1 MARYIKA
8 NPLVAQYLQL
18 EDERNKVS
26 DGNYLFWQN
35 DMLKFGPLTQ
45 LNDILVKIGGIA
57 LMPHEARSEQDGTI
71 CRPLPRATDARFQQ
85 PIKDNVNDA
94 IVGDDTNTE
103 QGADGESENTESTNT
118 DQGADDEGE
127 NTESTE
133 HGSDG
138 EGENTKSTNT
148 EQGADG
154 EGEKTESTDNGGNSN
169 EGQANEENA
178 ESDQQPEA
186 SESEQTESETEK

>member
-8 NPLVAQYLQL
+8 NPLVARYLQL
-18 EDERNKVS
+18 ENDRNTVS

-71 CRPLPRATDARFQQ
+71 CRPLPMATDARFQQ
-85 PIKDNVNDA
+85 PIKANVNDA
-94 IVGDDTNTE
+94 IVGDNTNTEQGEDGEGENTESANTE
-103 QGADGESENTESTNT
+103 QGADV
-118 DQGADDEGE
+118 EGE
-127 NTESTE
+127 NS
-133 HGSDG
+133 
-138 EGENTKSTNT
+138 
-148 EQGADG
+148 
-154 EGEKTESTDNGGNSN
+154 ESTDNGGNSN

-178 ESDQQPEA
+178 EGDQQPEA
-186 SESEQTESETEK
+186 SECGQTESETKK

>member
-1 MARYIKA
+1 M
-8 NPLVAQYLQL
+8 
-18 EDERNKVS
+18 VS

-71 CRPLPRATDARFQQ
+71 CRPLPMATDARFQQ
-85 PIKDNVNDA
+85 PIKANVNDA
-94 IVGDDTNTE
+94 IVGGN
-103 QGADGESENTESTNT
+103 
-118 DQGADDEGE
+118 
-127 NTESTE
+127 
-133 HGSDG
+133 
-138 EGENTKSTNT
+138 TNT

-154 EGEKTESTDNGGNSN
+154 EGENKESTDNGGNSN

-178 ESDQQPEA
+178 EGDQQPEA
-186 SESEQTESETEK
+186 SESEKTESKTKK

>member
-8 NPLVAQYLQL
+8 NPLVARYLQL
-18 EDERNKVS
+18 ENDRNIVS

-94 IVGDDTNTE
+94 IVG
-103 QGADGESENTESTNT
+103 GKPESTEH
-118 DQGADDEGE
+118 GSDDEGE
-127 NTESTE
+127 NTEST
-133 HGSDG
+133 
-138 EGENTKSTNT
+138 
-148 EQGADG
+148 
-154 EGEKTESTDNGGNSN
+154 DNGGNIN
-169 EGQANEENA
+169 EGQANEENV
-178 ESDQQPEA
+178 EGDQPSET
-186 SESEQTESETEK
+186 SESEQTESETQKVSNYEQSEYNQND

>member
-8 NPLVAQYLQL
+8 NPLVARYLQL
-18 EDERNKVS
+18 ENDRNMVS

-45 LNDILVKIGGIA
+45 LSDILVKIGGIA

-71 CRPLPRATDARFQQ
+71 CRPLPMATDARFQQ
-85 PIKDNVNDA
+85 PIKANVNDA
-94 IVGDDTNTE
+94 IVGGD
-103 QGADGESENTESTNT
+103 
-118 DQGADDEGE
+118 
-127 NTESTE
+127 
-133 HGSDG
+133 
-138 EGENTKSTNT
+138 TNT

-154 EGEKTESTDNGGNSN
+154 EGENSESTDNGDNSN

-178 ESDQQPEA
+178 EGDNSNEGQANEENAEGDQQPEA
-186 SESEQTESETEK
+186 SESEQTESETKK

>member
-8 NPLVAQYLQL
+8 NPLVARYLQL
-18 EDERNKVS
+18 ENDRNMVS

-71 CRPLPRATDARFQQ
+71 CRPLPMATDARFQQ
-85 PIKDNVNDA
+85 PIKANVNDA
-94 IVGDDTNTE
+94 IVGGN
-103 QGADGESENTESTNT
+103 
-118 DQGADDEGE
+118 
-127 NTESTE
+127 
-133 HGSDG
+133 
-138 EGENTKSTNT
+138 TNT

-154 EGEKTESTDNGGNSN
+154 EGENTESTDNGGTDNGGNSN

-178 ESDQQPEA
+178 EGDQQPEA
-186 SESEQTESETEK
+186 SESEQTESKTKK

>member
-1 MARYIKA
+1 M
-8 NPLVAQYLQL
+8 
-18 EDERNKVS
+18 VS

-71 CRPLPRATDARFQQ
+71 CRPLPMATDARFQQ
-85 PIKDNVNDA
+85 PIKANVNDA
-94 IVGDDTNTE
+94 IVGGN
-103 QGADGESENTESTNT
+103 
-118 DQGADDEGE
+118 
-127 NTESTE
+127 
-133 HGSDG
+133 
-138 EGENTKSTNT
+138 TNT

-154 EGEKTESTDNGGNSN
+154 EGENTESTDNGGNSN

-178 ESDQQPEA
+178 EGDQQPEA
-186 SESEQTESETEK
+186 SESEQTESETKK

>member
-94 IVGDDTNTE
+94 IVGGNTE
-103 QGADGESENTESTNT
+103 RTEHGS
-118 DQGADDEGE
+118 DDEGE
-127 NTESTE
+127 N
-133 HGSDG
+133 
-138 EGENTKSTNT
+138 
-148 EQGADG
+148 
-154 EGEKTESTDNGGNSN
+154 TESTDNGGNSN
-169 EGQANEENA
+169 EGQASEENV
-178 ESDQQPEA
+178 EGSQPSET
-186 SESEQTESETEK
+186 SESEQTESETQKVSNYEQSEYNQND

>member
-8 NPLVAQYLQL
+8 NPLVARYLQL
-18 EDERNKVS
+18 ENGRNMVS

-71 CRPLPRATDARFQQ
+71 CRPLPMATDARFQR
-85 PIKDNVNDA
+85 PIKANVNDA
-94 IVGDDTNTE
+94 IVGGN
-103 QGADGESENTESTNT
+103 
-118 DQGADDEGE
+118 
-127 NTESTE
+127 
-133 HGSDG
+133 
-138 EGENTKSTNT
+138 TNT

-154 EGEKTESTDNGGNSN
+154 EGEQGADGEDENTESTDNGGNSN

-178 ESDQQPEA
+178 EDNQQPEA
-186 SESEQTESETEK
+186 SESEKTESKTKK

>member
-94 IVGDDTNTE
+94 IVG
-103 QGADGESENTESTNT
+103 G
-118 DQGADDEGE
+118 

-133 HGSDG
+133 HGSDD
-138 EGENTKSTNT
+138 EGEN
-148 EQGADG
+148 
-154 EGEKTESTDNGGNSN
+154 TESTDNGGNSN
-169 EGQANEENA
+169 EGQANEENV
-178 ESDQQPEA
+178 EGSQPSET
-186 SESEQTESETEK
+186 SESEQTESKTQKVSDYEQSEYNQND

>member
-26 DGNYLFWQN
+26 DGNYLLWQN

-71 CRPLPRATDARFQQ
+71 CRPLPRAADERFQQ

-94 IVGDDTNTE
+94 IVGGNTEITE
-103 QGADGESENTESTNT
+103 QGTDGK
-118 DQGADDEGE
+118 GE
-127 NTESTE
+127 N
-133 HGSDG
+133 
-138 EGENTKSTNT
+138 
-148 EQGADG
+148 
-154 EGEKTESTDNGGNSN
+154 TESTDNGGSNESESTDNGGNIN
-169 EGQANEENA
+169 EGQANEENV
-178 ESDQQPEA
+178 EGDQPSET
-186 SESEQTESETEK
+186 SESEQTESETQKVSNYEQSEYNQND

>member
-1 MARYIKA
+1 MARYIKV
-8 NPLVAQYLQL
+8 NPLVARYLQL
-18 EDERNKVS
+18 ENERNTVS

-71 CRPLPRATDARFQQ
+71 CRPLPMATDARFQQ
-85 PIKDNVNDA
+85 PIKANVNDA

-103 QGADGESENTESTNT
+103 QGAEGESEN
-118 DQGADDEGE
+118 
-127 NTESTE
+127 
-133 HGSDG
+133 
-138 EGENTKSTNT
+138 
-148 EQGADG
+148 
-154 EGEKTESTDNGGNSN
+154 TESTDNGGNSN

-178 ESDQQPEA
+178 GGNQQPEA
-186 SESEQTESETEK
+186 SESEQTESETKKSKEL

>member
-8 NPLVAQYLQL
+8 NPLVARYLQL
-18 EDERNKVS
+18 ENDRNTVS

-71 CRPLPRATDARFQQ
+71 CRPLPMATDARFQQ
-85 PIKDNVNDA
+85 SIKANVNDA
-94 IVGDDTNTE
+94 IVGSNPESTE
-103 QGADGESENTESTNT
+103 QGS
-118 DQGADDEGE
+118 DDEGE
-127 NTESTE
+127 N
-133 HGSDG
+133 
-138 EGENTKSTNT
+138 
-148 EQGADG
+148 
-154 EGEKTESTDNGGNSN
+154 TESTDNGGNSN
-169 EGQANEENA
+169 EDQANEENA
-178 ESDQQPEA
+178 EGGQQPEA

>member
-26 DGNYLFWQN
+26 DGNYLLWQN

-94 IVGDDTNTE
+94 IVG
-103 QGADGESENTESTNT
+103 GKPESTEH
-118 DQGADDEGE
+118 GSDDEGE
-127 NTESTE
+127 NTEST
-133 HGSDG
+133 
-138 EGENTKSTNT
+138 
-148 EQGADG
+148 
-154 EGEKTESTDNGGNSN
+154 DNGGNIN
-169 EGQANEENA
+169 EGQANEENV
-178 ESDQQPEA
+178 EGDQPSET
-186 SESEQTESETEK
+186 SESEQTESETQKVSNYEQSEYNSND

>member
-8 NPLVAQYLQL
+8 NPLVARYLQL
-18 EDERNKVS
+18 ENERNTVS

-94 IVGDDTNTE
+94 IVG
-103 QGADGESENTESTNT
+103 GNTESTE
-118 DQGADDEGE
+118 QGSDNEGE

-133 HGSDG
+133 QSSDNKGENTESTEQGKNG
-138 EGENTKSTNT
+138 EGEN
-148 EQGADG
+148 
-154 EGEKTESTDNGGNSN
+154 TESTDNGGSSN
-169 EGQANEENA
+169 ESRANEENVDG
-178 ESDQQPEA
+178 DQPSET

>member
-26 DGNYLFWQN
+26 DGNYLLWQN

-57 LMPHEARSEQDGTI
+57 LMPYEARSEQDGTI

-94 IVGDDTNTE
+94 IVG
-103 QGADGESENTESTNT
+103 GNTESTE
-118 DQGADDEGE
+118 QGSDDEGE
-127 NTESTE
+127 NTEST
-133 HGSDG
+133 
-138 EGENTKSTNT
+138 
-148 EQGADG
+148 
-154 EGEKTESTDNGGNSN
+154 DNGGNIN
-169 EGQANEENA
+169 EGQANEENVDG
-178 ESDQQPEA
+178 DQPSET
-186 SESEQTESETEK
+186 SESEQTESETQKVSNYEQSEYNPND

>member
-8 NPLVAQYLQL
+8 NPLVARYLQL
-18 EDERNKVS
+18 ENDRNMVS

-71 CRPLPRATDARFQQ
+71 CRPLPMATDARFQQ
-85 PIKDNVNDA
+85 PIKANVNDA
-94 IVGDDTNTE
+94 IVGGNTNTE
-103 QGADGESENTESTNT
+103 QGT
-118 DQGADDEGE
+118 
-127 NTESTE
+127 
-133 HGSDG
+133 DG
-138 EGENTKSTNT
+138 EGEN
-148 EQGADG
+148 
-154 EGEKTESTDNGGNSN
+154 TESTDNGGNSN

-178 ESDQQPEA
+178 EGDQQPEA
-186 SESEQTESETEK
+186 SESEKTESKKKIRNYEQSEYNQND

>member
-8 NPLVAQYLQL
+8 NPLVARYLQL
-18 EDERNKVS
+18 ENDRNMVS

-71 CRPLPRATDARFQQ
+71 CRPLPMATDARFQQ
-85 PIKDNVNDA
+85 PIKANVNDA
-94 IVGDDTNTE
+94 IVGGNTNTE
-103 QGADGESENTESTNT
+103 QGADGEN
-118 DQGADDEGE
+118 
-127 NTESTE
+127 
-133 HGSDG
+133 
-138 EGENTKSTNT
+138 
-148 EQGADG
+148 
-154 EGEKTESTDNGGNSN
+154 TESTDNGGNSNEGNSN

-178 ESDQQPEA
+178 EGDQQPEA
-186 SESEQTESETEK
+186 SESEKTESKTKK

>member
-8 NPLVAQYLQL
+8 NPLVARYLQL
-18 EDERNKVS
+18 ESDRNMVS

-71 CRPLPRATDARFQQ
+71 CRPLPMATDARFQQ
-85 PIKDNVNDA
+85 PIKANVNDA
-94 IVGDDTNTE
+94 IVGGN
-103 QGADGESENTESTNT
+103 
-118 DQGADDEGE
+118 
-127 NTESTE
+127 
-133 HGSDG
+133 
-138 EGENTKSTNT
+138 TNT

-154 EGEKTESTDNGGNSN
+154 EGENSESTDNGGNCD

-178 ESDQQPEA
+178 EGNQQPEA
-186 SESEQTESETEK
+186 SESEQTESETKK

>member
-8 NPLVAQYLQL
+8 NPLVARYLQL
-18 EDERNKVS
+18 ENDRNMVS

-71 CRPLPRATDARFQQ
+71 CRPLPTATDARFQQ
-85 PIKDNVNDA
+85 PIKANVNDA
-94 IVGDDTNTE
+94 IVGGN
-103 QGADGESENTESTNT
+103 
-118 DQGADDEGE
+118 
-127 NTESTE
+127 
-133 HGSDG
+133 
-138 EGENTKSTNT
+138 TNT

-154 EGEKTESTDNGGNSN
+154 EGENNENSESTDNGGNGD

-178 ESDQQPEA
+178 EGDQQPEA
-186 SESEQTESETEK
+186 SESEQTESETKK

>member
-26 DGNYLFWQN
+26 DGNYLLWQN

-71 CRPLPRATDARFQQ
+71 CRPLPRATDERFQQ

-94 IVGDDTNTE
+94 IVGDNP
-103 QGADGESENTESTNT
+103 ESTEH
-118 DQGADDEGE
+118 GSDDEGE
-127 NTESTE
+127 NTES
-133 HGSDG
+133 
-138 EGENTKSTNT
+138 
-148 EQGADG
+148 A
-154 EGEKTESTDNGGNSN
+154 DNGGNIN
-169 EGQANEENA
+169 EGQANEENVDG
-178 ESDQQPEA
+178 DQPSET
-186 SESEQTESETEK
+186 SESEQTESETQKVSNYEQSEYNPND

>member
-26 DGNYLFWQN
+26 DGNYLLWQN

-94 IVGDDTNTE
+94 IVGSNPESTE
-103 QGADGESENTESTNT
+103 QGS
-118 DQGADDEGE
+118 DDEGE
-127 NTESTE
+127 NTEST
-133 HGSDG
+133 
-138 EGENTKSTNT
+138 
-148 EQGADG
+148 
-154 EGEKTESTDNGGNSN
+154 DNGGNIN
-169 EGQANEENA
+169 DGQANEENVDC
-178 ESDQQPEA
+178 DQPSET
-186 SESEQTESETEK
+186 SESEQIESETQKVSNYEQSEYNTND

>member
-26 DGNYLFWQN
+26 DGNYLLWQN

-94 IVGDDTNTE
+94 IVG
-103 QGADGESENTESTNT
+103 GKPESTEH
-118 DQGADDEGE
+118 GSDDEGE
-127 NTESTE
+127 NTEST
-133 HGSDG
+133 
-138 EGENTKSTNT
+138 
-148 EQGADG
+148 
-154 EGEKTESTDNGGNSN
+154 DNGGNINEGQAN
-169 EGQANEENA
+169 EGQANEENV
-178 ESDQQPEA
+178 EGDQPSET
-186 SESEQTESETEK
+186 SESEPTESETQKVSNYEQSEYNQND

>member
-18 EDERNKVS
+18 ENERNKVS

-71 CRPLPRATDARFQQ
+71 CRPLPRAADARFQQ
-85 PIKDNVNDA
+85 PIKANVDDA
-94 IVGDDTNTE
+94 IVGDKTNAE
-103 QGADGESENTESTNT
+103 QGANG
-118 DQGADDEGE
+118 EGE
-127 NTESTE
+127 NTEST
-133 HGSDG
+133 
-138 EGENTKSTNT
+138 
-148 EQGADG
+148 
-154 EGEKTESTDNGGNSN
+154 DNGGSSN
-169 EGQANEENA
+169 ESQANEENV
-178 ESDQQPEA
+178 EGIQPSKTLEN
-186 SESEQTESETEK
+186 EQTESETQKVSNYEQNEYNPND

>member
-94 IVGDDTNTE
+94 IVG
-103 QGADGESENTESTNT
+103 G
-118 DQGADDEGE
+118 

-133 HGSDG
+133 HGSDD
-138 EGENTKSTNT
+138 EGEN
-148 EQGADG
+148 
-154 EGEKTESTDNGGNSN
+154 TESTDNGGNSN
-169 EGQANEENA
+169 EGQANEENV
-178 ESDQQPEA
+178 EGSQPSET
-186 SESEQTESETEK
+186 SESEQTESETQKVSNYEQSEYNQND

>member
-8 NPLVAQYLQL
+8 NPLVARYLQL
-18 EDERNKVS
+18 ENDRNMVS

-71 CRPLPRATDARFQQ
+71 CRPLPMATDARFQQ
-85 PIKDNVNDA
+85 PIKANVNDA
-94 IVGDDTNTE
+94 IVGDDT
-103 QGADGESENTESTNT
+103 D
-118 DQGADDEGE
+118 
-127 NTESTE
+127 
-133 HGSDG
+133 
-138 EGENTKSTNT
+138 T

-154 EGEKTESTDNGGNSN
+154 EGENTESTDNGGNSN

-178 ESDQQPEA
+178 EGGQQSEA
-186 SESEQTESETEK
+186 SESEQTESGTKKVRNYEQSEYNQND

>member
-71 CRPLPRATDARFQQ
+71 CRPLPMATDARFQQ

-94 IVGDDTNTE
+94 IVG
-103 QGADGESENTESTNT
+103 GNTESTEQ
-118 DQGADDEGE
+118 DSDDEGE
-127 NTESTE
+127 NTEST
-133 HGSDG
+133 
-138 EGENTKSTNT
+138 
-148 EQGADG
+148 
-154 EGEKTESTDNGGNSN
+154 DNGGNIN
-169 EGQANEENA
+169 EGQANEENVDD
-178 ESDQQPEA
+178 DQPSET
-186 SESEQTESETEK
+186 SESEQTESETQKVSNYEQSEYNPND

>member
-8 NPLVAQYLQL
+8 NPLVARYLQL
-18 EDERNKVS
+18 ENDRNMVS

-71 CRPLPRATDARFQQ
+71 CRPLPMATDARFQQ
-85 PIKDNVNDA
+85 PIKANVNDA
-94 IVGDDTNTE
+94 IVGDNTNTE
-103 QGADGESENTESTNT
+103 QGA
-118 DQGADDEGE
+118 
-127 NTESTE
+127 
-133 HGSDG
+133 G
-138 EGENTKSTNT
+138 EGEN
-148 EQGADG
+148 
-154 EGEKTESTDNGGNSN
+154 TESTDNGGNSN

-178 ESDQQPEA
+178 EDDQQPEA
-186 SESEQTESETEK
+186 SESEKTESKTKK

>member
-26 DGNYLFWQN
+26 DGNYLLWQN

-85 PIKDNVNDA
+85 PIKNNVNDA
-94 IVGDDTNTE
+94 IVGGNP
-103 QGADGESENTESTNT
+103 ESTEH
-118 DQGADDEGE
+118 GSDDEGE
-127 NTESTE
+127 NTEST
-133 HGSDG
+133 
-138 EGENTKSTNT
+138 
-148 EQGADG
+148 
-154 EGEKTESTDNGGNSN
+154 DNGGNIN
-169 EGQANEENA
+169 EGQANEENVD
-178 ESDQQPEA
+178 SDQPSET
-186 SESEQTESETEK
+186 SESEQTESETQKVSNYEQSEYNQND